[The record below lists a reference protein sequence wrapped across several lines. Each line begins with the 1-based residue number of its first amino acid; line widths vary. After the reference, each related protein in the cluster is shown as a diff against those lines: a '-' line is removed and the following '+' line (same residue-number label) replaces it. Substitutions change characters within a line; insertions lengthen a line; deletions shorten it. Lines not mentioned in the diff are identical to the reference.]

1 MRGVVM
7 DGKAPAFIKLE
18 NYKNVMSVLGLLK
31 DRISEAKALLAK
43 INELKAEEDAIIAKW
58 SSTLDDVS
66 ERVNESDSALL
77 EPEA

>member
-1 MRGVVM
+1 M